1 MSRSRESDKTR
12 EQKLKILVL
21 CHGGRWVLTDTC
33 PTMGVP
39 ITPDAITAMTFVS
52 SHTNANPH
60 IVADWTQPTRIA
72 RHRFDVVTT
81 ACCGF
86 DTFLDATTGALCS
99 RAFRNVVRVL
109 KPGGYFIFTTAPA
122 GEKVFAAHIMTT
134 DHVRTP
140 PSAPQVLA
148 RLAAEIQAQHPDLQ
162 RVANTS
168 AAVRRWTSD
177 LARRYDRYYRLPP
190 DLLLFRHVM
199 HTTTASVACAGRP
212 CIRSARPS
220 R

>member
-1 MSRSRESDKTR
+1 MSGARAWDEMR
-12 EQKLKILVL
+12 ILVL
-21 CHGGRWVLTDTC
+21 CHGGRWVLTDNC

-39 ITPDAITAMTFVS
+39 ITPDAITSMTFLS
-52 SHTNANPH
+52 SHIHAHPH

-86 DTFLDATTGALCS
+86 DTFLNATTGELCS

-109 KPGGYFIFTTAPA
+109 KPGGFFIFTTAPA
-122 GEKVFAAHIMTT
+122 GVRIFAAHTLLP
-134 DHVRTP
+134 HARKP
-140 PSAPQVLA
+140 PTEPQVLA

-162 RVANTS
+162 RVATTS
-168 AAVRRWTSD
+168 AAVRRWASD
-177 LARRYDRYYRLPP
+177 LARRYDPFYRLPV
-190 DLLLFRHVM
+190 DLLVFRHV
-199 HTTTASVACAGRP
+199 TRTKASAGRSG
-212 CIRSARPS
+212 IRSARPS